1 MSAPNVD
8 EGKLN
13 AFIGQML
20 SDLGGASSIAMVRLG
35 DTLGLYRAIHANGPM
50 TSIEL
55 AKSCKG

>member
-1 MSAPNVD
+1 MTTTNID

-35 DTLGLYRAIHANGPM
+35 DTLGLYKAIQANGP
-50 TSIEL
+50 
-55 AKSCKG
+55 